1 MPNQQIVEQL
11 RRQVVD
17 RYRVPPDEVCMVRA
31 PYRVCPLGAH
41 IDHQL
46 GPVTAMVIDRAV
58 HVAFAPSHSDE
69 VLLTSYD
76 FPGEV
81 RFSLTAV
88 PAPQQGDW
96 GNFARGAVLALQ
108 QKYHLHTG
116 ICGVTAGRLD
126 GGGLSSSAA
135 IGVAL
140 LLALEHA
147 NGLEV
152 LPRDNI
158 DLDQAIENE
167 YLGLRNGIL
176 DQAAI
181 LLSQRGQLTY
191 IDCLTRE
198 YQLFRPPP
206 DRFPFSILIVFSGLK
221 RALTATDYNRRVE
234 ECAAAAETLL
244 DAVGRPHDLR
254 VLRSIAPD
262 EYAEW
267 KHVLQGPA
275 ARRAEHFFGEMA
287 RVEQGVAAWRGGAL
301 ERFGQLISQSGRSSI
316 ENYQCGCP
324 PLIDLYEIL
333 CGTPGVLGAR
343 FSGAGFRGCCVALTE
358 PEAAEQAAEQVLEEY
373 RRRQPELAEAAYTLV
388 CQSDDGAALCE

>member
-1 MPNQQIVEQL
+1 MPNHQIVEALRSQL
-11 RRQVVD
+11 VARYQVSPGEV
-17 RYRVPPDEVCMVRA
+17 RVVRA
-31 PYRVCPLGAH
+31 PYRICPLGAH

-46 GPVTAMVIDRAV
+46 GSVTAMALDRAV
-58 HVAFAPSHSDE
+58 YVAFAPSHSRE
-69 VLLTSYD
+69 VALTSCD

-81 RFSLTAV
+81 RFSLDDV
-88 PAPQQGDW
+88 PSPVRGEW
-96 GNFARGAVLALQ
+96 GNFARGAVLAL
-108 QKYHLHTG
+108 KKRVGLRTG
-116 ICGVTAGRLD
+116 ICGITAGRLD

-147 NGLEV
+147 NGLDIA
-152 LPRDNI
+152 PRENI

-181 LLSQRGQLTY
+181 LLSRRGQLTHV
-191 IDCLTRE
+191 DCSTRE
-198 YQLFRPPP
+198 YQLFPPP
-206 DRFPFSILIVFSGLK
+206 ANRPSFSILIVFSGLK
-221 RALTATDYNRRVE
+221 QALTATDYNRRVE
-234 ECAAAAETLL
+234 ECTAAADALL
-244 DAVGRPHDLR
+244 AASGRPHAPR
-254 VLRSIAPD
+254 VLRSVAPE

-267 KHVLQGPA
+267 KHVLHGSA

-287 RVEQGVAAWRGGAL
+287 RVEQGVAAWRVGDL
-301 ERFGQLISQSGRSSI
+301 ERFGQLIRQSGRSSI

-324 PLIDLYEIL
+324 PLVDLYEIL

-358 PEAAEQAAEQVLEEY
+358 PGAGETAAEQALQEY
-373 RRRQPELAEAAYTLV
+373 GRRQPELAEAAYTLV
-388 CQSDDGAALCE
+388 CQSDDGASLCE